1 MEDIS
6 LGGNLMLIPPSKRSP
21 MPNSKFIPIP
31 KRCFLLL
38 AALWLVVPTA
48 VSAGPA
54 EAQDQLE
61 NLAFQ
66 HVNAGT
72 VTTITGEAD
81 SSSNIH
87 LHLAKIFVVK
97 NNLGEEPG
105 IDDGSRQHVA
115 PRLQSRIRK
124 NSEFAAFVKLVRA
137 TSNKEYSS
145 EELQKLY
152 LSFKEWSH
160 KNSVP
165 SQ

>member
-1 MEDIS
+1 
-6 LGGNLMLIPPSKRSP
+6 

-38 AALWLVVPTA
+38 AGLWLIVPTA

-54 EAQDQLE
+54 EAQDRPE
-61 NLAFQ
+61 NVAYQ

-72 VTTITGEAD
+72 VTTITGGAD
-81 SSSNIH
+81 SSSNIY
-87 LHLAKIFVVK
+87 LHLAKVFVIK
-97 NNLGEEPG
+97 NDLGEQPG
-105 IDDGSRQHVA
+105 IDDGSSQHVA

-124 NSEFAAFVKLVRA
+124 NPEFAAFVKLVRA
-137 TSNKEYSS
+137 TSNKEYSP
-145 EELQKLY
+145 EELQRLY

-160 KNSVP
+160 KNSAP